1 VYPLKRLFTS
11 GFETVGAAGVFGLLV
26 LFGLYEG
33 VQQTVLS
40 VELLWLSLEVVW
52 LDAAATSLVFL
63 AFVVVSG
70 GLLLREVWT
79 PPTNVSTRDDGP
91 TLTAIV
97 PVYRDGGV
105 LHRSVESLKNA
116 DYANLEI
123 VVACEPD
130 DTETKAAA
138 AELAGGPVSVVENQ
152 YPGSK
157 SGAIRT
163 VVEASTADSF
173 AVFDADEIVDESFL
187 SAGMGALHDEG
198 HDVFQGRRIPEPT
211 GLVEALAYCERV
223 LFHASYKIVEPT
235 GFQNCRSSST
245 LFTREAF
252 EAVDGYD
259 DLLTEDLAF
268 AHKAFRHGLDV
279 RQARN
284 YTNLME
290 APHTLADFW
299 GQRKR
304 WRIGQVEVLDATL
317 RGRLTDGPRYRR
329 ALSLGRMTTSLMGSV
344 LTVVVLAKWLVLVV
358 ADAALF
364 YLLPIAAVAVVAMG
378 VGLADSR
385 AGSIDSLVP
394 ITLCAP
400 FVYPVFGLLS
410 IKSLLEYIV
419 SWDGSWYHVEKTGS

>member
-1 VYPLKRLFTS
+1 MFSLKRLFAR
-11 GFETVGAAGVFGLLV
+11 GFEAISAAGGVGLLV
-26 LFGLYEG
+26 LLGLYEG
-33 VQQTVLS
+33 IQQNVLTVD
-40 VELLWLSLEVVW
+40 LLWLSLEVVW
-52 LDAAATSLVFL
+52 LDAAATSVVFL
-63 AFVVVSG
+63 AFVAVSG

-79 PPTNVSTRDDGP
+79 PPTNVTRRDDGP
-91 TLTAIV
+91 KLTAIV

-105 LHRSVESLKNA
+105 LHRSVESLRNSA
-116 DYANLEI
+116 YRNLEI

-138 AELAGGPVSVVENQ
+138 TELAGGSVSVIENR

-157 SGAIRT
+157 AGAIRT

-173 AVFDADEIVDESFL
+173 AVFDADEIVDDAFL

-198 HDVFQGRRIPEPT
+198 YDIFQGRRIPEPT
-211 GLVEALAYCERV
+211 GIVEALAYCERV

-252 EAVDGYD
+252 ETVDGYD

-268 AHKAFRHGLDV
+268 AHKCFRHGLDV

-317 RGRLTDGPRYRR
+317 RGQLTDGPLRR
-329 ALSLGRMTTSLMGSV
+329 RLLSLSRMGTSLAGSV
-344 LTVVVLAKWLVLVV
+344 FTVVVLAKWLVLVV
-358 ADAALF
+358 FDAELLF
-364 YLLPIAAVAVVAMG
+364 LLPIAAIAVLAMG
-378 VGLADSR
+378 VGLADAR
-385 AGSIDSLVP
+385 AGSVDSLLA
-394 ITLCAP
+394 ITLSAL

-410 IKSLLEYIV
+410 IKSLLEYVV
-419 SWDGSWYHVEKTGS
+419 SWDGTWYHVEKTGN